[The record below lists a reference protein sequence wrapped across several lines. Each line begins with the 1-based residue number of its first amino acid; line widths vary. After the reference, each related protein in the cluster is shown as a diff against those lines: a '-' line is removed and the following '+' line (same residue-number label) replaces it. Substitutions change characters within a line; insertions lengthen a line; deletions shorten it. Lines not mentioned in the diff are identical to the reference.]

1 MMQDNWRKI
10 FEDNKEEFR
19 EEFQLPSG
27 HEKRFLG
34 KLDREFPAVEKPKFN
49 YWKVAAVLIPLMMLS
64 IYYWVEMRPE
74 KIENPTFTLAEF
86 SPELG
91 EAENHLSYLV
101 EMNVEKVKAMET
113 GENRDLVENS
123 LLQIQN
129 LQSDYNYLLKDLK
142 ESGGNPQVM
151 KSVLMNLQL
160 QVEVLEKVLMR
171 IQTIQEFKNNPNE
184 TIL

>member
-1 MMQDNWRKI
+1 
-10 FEDNKEEFR
+10 
-19 EEFQLPSG
+19 
-27 HEKRFLG
+27 
-34 KLDREFPAVEKPKFN
+34 
-49 YWKVAAVLIPLMMLS
+49 
-64 IYYWVEMRPE
+64 MRPE
-74 KIENPTFTLAEF
+74 KMENPTFTLAEF